1 METASPQDRLDAIQS
16 RLTTIG
22 GLAAE
27 LAAQA
32 SQALDAQAQVAE
44 SIESSYR
51 QDLEQLRTAAEAV
64 LHAVE
69 SLGPQQE
76 LFLTPALEGVAGALR
91 ALAAALRE
99 MDGSA

>member
-1 METASPQDRLDAIQS
+1 METATPQDRLDAIQS

-32 SQALDAQAQVAE
+32 SEALDAQAQVAE

-51 QDLEQLRTAAEAV
+51 KDLEQLRVAGEIVLEAV
-64 LHAVE
+64 DD
-69 SLGPQQE
+69 LGPQRE
-76 LFLTPALEGVAGALR
+76 LLLSPALEGVAGALR

-99 MDGSA
+99 LDGSA

>member
-1 METASPQDRLDAIQS
+1 MDTATPQDRYDAIQS

-51 QDLEQLRTAAEAV
+51 QDLEQLPFAALPSMAV
-64 LHAVE
+64 LFARHRN
-69 SLGPQQE
+69 LGW
-76 LFLTPALEGVAGALR
+76 FLDRTYPGVQA
-91 ALAAALRE
+91 
-99 MDGSA
+99 